1 MIPKD
6 YKKVINFLNTTTNE
20 ELVYLLQCIGDKI
33 SINIETDE
41 ESEPLQG
48 MNTFEICEPFKDV
61 YLNGLFIDIYIKH

>member
-33 SINIETDE
+33 SINIQTDE
-41 ESEPLQG
+41 ESEQLQG
-48 MNTFEICEPFKDV
+48 INTFEICEPFTDV

>member
-48 MNTFEICEPFKDV
+48 MNTFEICEPFTDV